1 MPSAERVS
9 SRTDA
14 SHARMTMYCPKETA
28 GESGDLLHHL
38 TILFRQTS
46 DYADRWWKAEGGK
59 YLK

>member
-1 MPSAERVS
+1 
-9 SRTDA
+9 
-14 SHARMTMYCPKETA
+14 MTMYCPKETA